1 VQGTVRQGERA
12 RKGGLGSTRT
22 WDRWGKAGTV
32 EGFALVECGSH
43 IAPLRLGGSRFAVN
57 AFVPANR

>member
-1 VQGTVRQGERA
+1 M
-12 RKGGLGSTRT
+12 GSTRT
-22 WDRWGKAGTV
+22 WDGRGEVGTV
-32 EGFALVECGSH
+32 EGFALVECGSR

>member
-1 VQGTVRQGERA
+1 M
-12 RKGGLGSTRT
+12 GSTRT
-22 WDRWGKAGTV
+22 WDRWGEAGTV

>member
-1 VQGTVRQGERA
+1 MQGAEWKDPEKEKGVRA
-12 RKGGLGSTRT
+12 RTIDGELR
-22 WDRWGKAGTV
+22 TV